1 MVAVVVLS
9 LVVMR
14 CQPLRRALYLS
25 RPYLRKS
32 MVSCLCFKNFL
43 GVGLE
48 IYSKQFLGVIAAV
61 VITTGGAVFAGT
73 KYLNEQQVQVLKE
86 RLELEQ
92 TKPKHTPKNMASETI
107 PTIQVIVPQSVQDDA
122 LADPKTRALVEK
134 VELLE
139 KEKSELLKQLSKT
152 AVVSLDPNSEVSI
165 LLDQLSKGIRVE
177 DTVSTLF
184 KIQSPIS
191 FEPMLQYF
199 VEHLDDSYLVAGEL
213 DTSWLEFFL
222 SVDEEAGLNF
232 SISLFENGSISP
244 DRLYSFLKRNLRTYK
259 SCQIATPELERIA
272 QTNSNS
278 EIRGNAKLLL
288 GCRNIDKPQQEQQ
301 LEYNSDE
308 LETYHIVYDLFVEQE
323 IESDFHLMALESNRV
338 YFWSTSSFLY
348 NNAIKHQG
356 KNRYFI
362 ALEKL
367 SDNEMS
373 KSSKAFSL
381 LLLSKLYSSIGDKQA
396 SINTLDKCHEIAP
409 ITCGKLDRSK

>member
-1 MVAVVVLS
+1 M
-9 LVVMR
+9 
-14 CQPLRRALYLS
+14 
-25 RPYLRKS
+25 
-32 MVSCLCFKNFL
+32 
-43 GVGLE
+43 E
-48 IYSKQFLGVIAAV
+48 IYSKQFLRIITAV
-61 VITTGGAVFAGT
+61 AITTGGAVFAGT

-92 TKPKHTPKNMASETI
+92 SKPKDTVSEPI

-165 LLDQLSKGIRVE
+165 LLDQLSKGVRVE

-199 VEHLDDSYLVAGEL
+199 VEHLDDSYFVAGEL
-213 DTSWLEFFL
+213 DTLWLEFFL

-259 SCQIATPELERIA
+259 SCQIATPGLERIA

-278 EIRGNAKLLL
+278 EVRGNAKLLL
-288 GCRNIDKPQQEQQ
+288 GCRNIGKPQQEQQ
-301 LEYNSDE
+301 SGYNSDE
-308 LETYHIVYDLFVEQE
+308 LETYHIIYDLFVEQD
-323 IESDFHLMALESNRV
+323 IESDFHLMALESNQV

-348 NNAIKHQG
+348 SKAIKYQKKISTLLHW
-356 KNRYFI
+356 KNCRQMKCQNRQKHF
-362 ALEKL
+362 
-367 SDNEMS
+367 
-373 KSSKAFSL
+373 
-381 LLLSKLYSSIGDKQA
+381 LYYY
-396 SINTLDKCHEIAP
+396 
-409 ITCGKLDRSK
+409 

>member
-1 MVAVVVLS
+1 M
-9 LVVMR
+9 
-14 CQPLRRALYLS
+14 
-25 RPYLRKS
+25 
-32 MVSCLCFKNFL
+32 
-43 GVGLE
+43 E

-288 GCRNIDKPQQEQQ
+288 AAFFKVVVIIRLVIKRLFFLD
-301 LEYNSDE
+301 LDE
-308 LETYHIVYDLFVEQE
+308 
-323 IESDFHLMALESNRV
+323 
-338 YFWSTSSFLY
+338 
-348 NNAIKHQG
+348 
-356 KNRYFI
+356 
-362 ALEKL
+362 
-367 SDNEMS
+367 
-373 KSSKAFSL
+373 
-381 LLLSKLYSSIGDKQA
+381 
-396 SINTLDKCHEIAP
+396 P
-409 ITCGKLDRSK
+409 